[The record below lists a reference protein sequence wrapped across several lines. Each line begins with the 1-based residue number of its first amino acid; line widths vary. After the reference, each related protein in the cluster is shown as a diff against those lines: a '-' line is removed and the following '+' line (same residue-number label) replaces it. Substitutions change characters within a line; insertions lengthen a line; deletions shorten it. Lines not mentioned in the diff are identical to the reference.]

1 MSNFI
6 LYSVVGSIV
15 LTLLL
20 NFLPLLFPNFAANT
34 LRKLEQSARRTIDQ
48 HDDDNQPRVKV
59 FFPWK
64 GMLIGSVILTIL
76 VNLIQLFASW
86 IR

>member
-1 MSNFI
+1 MGNFV
-6 LYSVVGSIV
+6 LYSIVGSIV

-20 NFLPLLFPNFAANT
+20 NFLPLVFPNFAAT
-34 LRKLEQSARRTIDQ
+34 TMRKLEESARRTIDQ
-48 HDDDNQPRVKV
+48 HEDDNQPRVKV

-76 VNLIQLFASW
+76 VNVIRMFAG
-86 IR
+86 

>member
-1 MSNFI
+1 MGNFI
-6 LYSVVGSIV
+6 TYSIIGSIV

-20 NFLPLLFPNFAANT
+20 NFLPLVFPNFAANT
-34 LRKLEQSARRTIDQ
+34 MRKLEESARRTIDQ
-48 HDDDNQPRVKV
+48 HEDDNQPRVKV

-76 VNLIQLFASW
+76 VNVIQMFAG
-86 IR
+86 

>member
-1 MSNFI
+1 MGNFV
-6 LYSVVGSIV
+6 LYSIVGSIV

-20 NFLPLLFPNFAANT
+20 NFLPLVFPNFAANAM
-34 LRKLEQSARRTIDQ
+34 RKVEEAARRKIDQ
-48 HDDDNQPRVKV
+48 QENDNQPNFKV

-76 VNLIQLFASW
+76 VNVLRLFAG
-86 IR
+86 

>member
-1 MSNFI
+1 MGNFV
-6 LYSVVGSIV
+6 LYSIVGSIV

-20 NFLPLLFPNFAANT
+20 NFLPLLFPNFAHNT
-34 LRKLEQSARRTIDQ
+34 MRKIEESAKRTIEQ
-48 HDDDNQPRVKV
+48 HEDDNQPRVKV

-76 VNLIQLFASW
+76 VNLVQMFAG
-86 IR
+86 

>member
-1 MSNFI
+1 MGNFI
-6 LYSVVGSIV
+6 LYSIVGSII

-34 LRKLEQSARRTIDQ
+34 MRKIEESARRTIDQ
-48 HDDDNQPRVKV
+48 HEDDNQPRVKV

-64 GMLIGSVILTIL
+64 GMIIGSVILTVL
-76 VNLIQLFASW
+76 VNVLRLFAG
-86 IR
+86 